1 MVFQLT
7 IETDNAAFEDNPY
20 YEIIRILKDA
30 IVSLELEKPT
40 ETLHDINGNGVGAY
54 IYKEGEL

>member
-7 IETDNAAFEDNPY
+7 IETDNDAFVDNPY

-30 IVSLELEKPT
+30 IASLELEKPT
-40 ETLHDINGNGVGAY
+40 ETLCDINGNGVGAY